1 MDRKTR
7 RTWAEISL
15 KNLEHNYH
23 TLRAMLPQGCKL
35 LAPVKA
41 DAYGHGAVPVAR
53 KLEELGIDYLAVA
66 CPDEGEELRRAGI
79 KAPIL
84 ILGYTDPCWAEELI
98 KNELT
103 QGVFNEETAVALSQ
117 AAVRA
122 GKPLK
127 VHLKADT
134 GMTRLGL
141 LCDAASLSTTVE
153 AAARMHTLP
162 GLEWEGIF
170 THFSHADG
178 SEEYTMLQFTRFL
191 DLLKALEERGIMFP
205 IRHCAASA
213 ATLNYPC
220 TYLDMVRPGI
230 AFYGHYP
237 DPACEGLDGPGLAPL
252 MTLKTRVLS
261 VKDVPAGTA
270 VSYGRTHTLD
280 HDARLAVLG
289 IGYADGLS
297 RKCSDRLSVWLR
309 GRLAPLVG
317 RVCMDLCMVDVT
329 GVPGVTP
336 GDEVEVYGPH
346 APVEAAAEL
355 AGTIQYELLC
365 NVSKRVP
372 RLYIE
377 G

>member
-1 MDRKTR
+1 MDVKTR
-7 RTWAEISL
+7 RTWAEIDL

-23 TLRAMLPQGCKL
+23 TLRAMLPQGCRL

-53 KLEELGIDYLAVA
+53 RLEKLGIDYLAVA
-66 CPDEGEELRRAGI
+66 CLDEGVELRRAGI
-79 KAPIL
+79 KTPIL
-84 ILGYTDPCWAEELI
+84 ILGYTDPRWAEELMD
-98 KNELT
+98 NSLT

-117 AAVRA
+117 AAVKA
-122 GKPLK
+122 GKRLK

-141 LCDAASLSTTVE
+141 LCDERDMSATVE
-153 AAARMHTLP
+153 TAVRMHALP
-162 GLEWEGIF
+162 GLNWEGVF

-191 DLLKALEERGIMFP
+191 DLLKALEERGIAFP

-237 DPACEGLDGPGLAPL
+237 DPSCEGLDGPGLAPL

-280 HDARLAVLG
+280 RDARLAVLG

-297 RKCSDRLSVWLR
+297 RKCSDKLNVWIR
-309 GRLAPLVG
+309 GGLAPLVG
-317 RVCMDLCMVDVT
+317 RVCMDLCMINVT
-329 GVPGVTP
+329 GIPGVEP

-346 APVEAAAEL
+346 VPVEAAAEL

-372 RLYIE
+372 RLYI

>member
-66 CPDEGEELRRAGI
+66 CLDEGEELRRAGI

-84 ILGYTDPCWAEELI
+84 ILGYTDPCWTEELI

-141 LCDAASLSTTVE
+141 LCDTASLSTTVE
-153 AAARMHTLP
+153 AAARMHALP
-162 GLEWEGIF
+162 RLEWEAIF

-178 SEEYTMLQFTRFL
+178 SQ
-191 DLLKALEERGIMFP
+191 
-205 IRHCAASA
+205 
-213 ATLNYPC
+213 
-220 TYLDMVRPGI
+220 
-230 AFYGHYP
+230 
-237 DPACEGLDGPGLAPL
+237 
-252 MTLKTRVLS
+252 
-261 VKDVPAGTA
+261 
-270 VSYGRTHTLD
+270 
-280 HDARLAVLG
+280 
-289 IGYADGLS
+289 
-297 RKCSDRLSVWLR
+297 
-309 GRLAPLVG
+309 
-317 RVCMDLCMVDVT
+317 
-329 GVPGVTP
+329 
-336 GDEVEVYGPH
+336 
-346 APVEAAAEL
+346 
-355 AGTIQYELLC
+355 
-365 NVSKRVP
+365 
-372 RLYIE
+372 
-377 G
+377 